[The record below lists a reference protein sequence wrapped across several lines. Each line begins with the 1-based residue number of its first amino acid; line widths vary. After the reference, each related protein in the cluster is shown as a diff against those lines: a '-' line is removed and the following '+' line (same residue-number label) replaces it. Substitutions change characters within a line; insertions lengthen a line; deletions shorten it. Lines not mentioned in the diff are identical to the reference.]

1 MQSLNLSGSPIAGK
15 LQTIAFGMMALG
27 VALTSLAVTMG
38 GMQHFFA
45 VWTLGFG
52 YVLGIT
58 ITMMFFS
65 GLQFLI
71 RAGWSASVRRLPEL
85 FASYVPIIIF
95 GFIPVIVGL
104 FSGELF
110 PWFDPA
116 HWKAGE
122 MALADHQIHVVHTKD
137 AYLNQNFFIARIVL
151 YVAIWMLMYLFIIK
165 GSLKQDSSNTD
176 YSPTKRNFKI
186 AAPFLIMYALTITFA
201 GVDILMSLSPT
212 WFSTMFGVYY
222 FAGNWVS
229 ALSLIA
235 IVMVMLHRAGHLKG
249 FVTHEH
255 YHDIG
260 KLMFAFTVFWA
271 YIAFCQY
278 MLIWYSNIPEET
290 EFFIHRVHGGWEI
303 LGWTSLIIHFV
314 VPFLLLIRQDFKR
327 KGNVLIIGGIIMLIA
342 NFLDL
347 CWVVLPVFSSK
358 FSMNGSEFGPALL
371 LFGGLLFTFVRSAQ
385 KNNIVALND
394 PYLHESIELIS

>member
-1 MQSLNLSGSPIAGK
+1 MQSLNLSGTPIAGK
-15 LQTIAFGMMALG
+15 LQTIAFVLIALG
-27 VALTSLAVTMG
+27 AALSGLAIAG
-38 GMQHFFA
+38 GMQHFYA

-65 GLQFLI
+65 GLQFLV
-71 RAGWSASVRRLPEL
+71 RAGWSASVRRIPEL
-85 FASYVPIIIF
+85 FASYVPIIVL
-95 GFIPVIVGL
+95 GFIPVLAGL

-110 PWFDPA
+110 PWFSPDKWQA
-116 HWKAGE
+116 DG
-122 MALADHQIHVVHTKD
+122 MSLAEHQIHVVHTKD

-151 YVAIWMLMYLFIIK
+151 YVAIWMLMFLFIIK

-176 YSPTKRNFKI
+176 FSPTKRNFKI

-201 GVDILMSLSPT
+201 GVDLLMSLSPT

-235 IVMVMLHRAGHLKG
+235 IVMVTLHKNGHLKG
-249 FVTHEH
+249 YVTVEH

-290 EFFIHRVHGGWEI
+290 EFFIHRTHGGWEI
-303 LGWTSLIIHFV
+303 LAWTSLIVHFV

-327 KGNVLIIGGIIMLIA
+327 KGNVLVIGGLIMLVA

-347 CWVVLPVFSSK
+347 CWVVLPVFNSK
-358 FSMNGSEFGPALL
+358 FTMNGSEFGPALL
-371 LFGGLLFTFVRSAQ
+371 MFGGLLFMFVKAAQ
-385 KNNIVALND
+385 KNNIVAVND
-394 PYLHESIELIS
+394 PYLHESIELVS

>member
-358 FSMNGSEFGPALL
+358 FSMNGTEFGPALL

>member
-15 LQTIAFGMMALG
+15 LQTVAFGMMALG

-38 GMQHFFA
+38 GMQHFYA

-95 GFIPVIVGL
+95 GFIPVIAGL